1 MKKTRSASRRKQE
14 GYLSKAINRMTSQ
27 GIASPTDPQAVAAL
41 KAKYPE
47 RKESLPGQVIKC
59 QAVESMKTLRDAILS
74 LRHDW
79 PDVAPGSGQLRPEFL
94 KVLEETW
101 EDGDPHWEL
110 FESFALRCVHG
121 SLSAWSQKCCLTVE
135 TVGMYKKNEQDKNIV
150 RPIGMRNPL
159 YKVIYQNADI
169 IRDFLEPQ
177 QLGMS
182 KAGGVELVHVV
193 RMKLEQTLYVP
204 NWTLKFLK

>member
-1 MKKTRSASRRKQE
+1 
-14 GYLSKAINRMTSQ
+14 
-27 GIASPTDPQAVAAL
+27 
-41 KAKYPE
+41 
-47 RKESLPGQVIKC
+47 
-59 QAVESMKTLRDAILS
+59 MKTLRDAILS

-121 SLSAWSQKCCLTVE
+121 SLSTWSQKGCLTVE

-150 RPIGMRNPL
+150 RPIGMRNSFL
-159 YKVIYQNADI
+159 IYQNADI

-193 RMKLEQTLYVP
+193 RMKLEQRLDFIHYVP
-204 NWTLKFLK
+204 NWTLKMPPMKKTSKEYLSSF